1 MEDWGIGR
9 CVAEKWEA
17 VADRALCGCLLGRGL
32 LRTCC
37 NVARVERVEHSFKFE
52 ADKFKMLNGFDFS

>member
-1 MEDWGIGR
+1 M
-9 CVAEKWEA
+9 AEKWEA
-17 VADRALCGCLLGRGL
+17 GADRTLCGCLLGRGL

-52 ADKFKMLNGFDFS
+52 ADKLKVLNGFDFS